1 MDKLAFAYMPM
12 VMTLYP
18 VRTALTH
25 AWVSGYRP
33 HPVHLEPWKYLD
45 IDVDLRRRALGHD

>member
-1 MDKLAFAYMPM
+1 MPM

-25 AWVSGYRP
+25 PWVLGFSP
-33 HPVHLEPWKYLD
+33 NPAHLDPWKYMD
-45 IDVDLRRRALGHD
+45 IDLAARRKVLGNN